1 MALLPGTIPPLIKS
15 VVQSE
20 DGLTANEGLKML
32 VTVACILVGV
42 LLLFVFL
49 LLVRRRRRE
58 QRLKRLRGESGRAG
72 GGRGGPGPQPP
83 APVAF
88 LQQDS
93 GAIWK
98 LRRPTWRRRPRA
110 SRLAPSDRWARRSFP
125 PGFSPPLA
133 SVFRH
138 CSNATRCA
146 SFEKP
151 CHTCSG
157 NESHSTGRRQD

>member
-93 GAIWK
+93 GAIW
-98 LRRPTWRRRPRA
+98 RRQTPNVEA
-110 SRLAPSDRWARRSFP
+110 SASCQP
-125 PGFSPPLA
+125 PGSER
-133 SVFRH
+133 SVGEKVVSSGVFTPTRFRFQ
-138 CSNATRCA
+138 AL
-146 SFEKP
+146 
-151 CHTCSG
+151 
-157 NESHSTGRRQD
+157 Q